1 MSKASDT
8 PESTVPAQQKYHLK
22 YDSLTAVY
30 ADHVILNGT
39 NGGILLDF
47 ASCVVNDPNTGEST
61 VPVHTRVAMTTNGAA
76 QLYRLLQGVFTQK
89 QPAEGEGDG
98 GEESGD
104 GK

>member
-1 MSKASDT
+1 MSKATDKTETAGT
-8 PESTVPAQQKYHLK
+8 PQHKYHLK

-39 NGGILLDF
+39 NGGVMLDF

-76 QLYRLLQGVFTQK
+76 QLFRLLQNVFAPQA
-89 QPAEGEGDG
+89 QAQGDAAAPAEGGD
-98 GEESGD
+98 D
-104 GK
+104 K